1 MRGEKG
7 RLAALLGI
15 SQSQLSMIL
24 HGGRACS
31 PAEAAHIEA
40 VTEGQITRMELLY
53 RHESTNP
60 LLPEI

>member
-1 MRGEKG
+1 
-7 RLAALLGI
+7 
-15 SQSQLSMIL
+15 MIL